1 MKGNEIKIT
10 ANINETGNITYT
22 WWCPKCQVDHYTPY
36 CPLEE
41 HERLASSWK
50 DFGYEVCPYCS
61 QLVNQ
66 GGWR

>member
-1 MKGNEIKIT
+1 MKKNEINIT

-36 CPLEE
+36 CPIEE
-41 HERLASSWK
+41 YERLAKAWH
-50 DFGYEVCPYCS
+50 DYCPHCG
-61 QLVNQ
+61 QLMDQ